1 MPLSSDS
8 GCTTAAQFESR
19 WIAFDTALALAE
31 FTLDGQLIFANP
43 KYQALLQLLPEQF
56 GSLQHAQLCPAAL
69 VQCAAYAA
77 MWQSLC
83 AGNEFS
89 GVVERVRRDGSHCWL
104 QAVYAPARDK
114 QGVVT
119 HILMAATDVSQS
131 QQAELGRQD
140 QQCYVSRVTDI
151 TDAAIVIT
159 NANAQIDPTS
169 LPAYQ
174 AVAEYLMQGHAK

>member
-1 MPLSSDS
+1 
-8 GCTTAAQFESR
+8 
-19 WIAFDTALALAE
+19 
-31 FTLDGQLIFANP
+31 
-43 KYQALLQLLPEQF
+43 
-56 GSLQHAQLCPAAL
+56 
-69 VQCAAYAA
+69 
-77 MWQSLC
+77 MWQLLC

-104 QAVYAPARDK
+104 QAVYAPVRDK